1 MNLLKRAGVACAL
14 VGVWGRAG
22 DVLRAVRAC
31 GLWRWIGGC
40 GGWCCLW
47 VRHYDGV

>member
-22 DVLRAVRAC
+22 DVLRRC
-31 GLWRWIGGC
+31 GDGCSWRWIGGC

>member
-1 MNLLKRAGVACAL
+1 MDRRFWACAL
-14 VGVWGRAG
+14 VGVWARAG
-22 DVLRAVRAC
+22 GVLRAVRAC